1 MNKKNT
7 VQGTRTGSL
16 TISNTSR
23 LPTTSSTLNANTAI
37 NFPTDEYVKKI
48 IATGKEKVFLN
59 EDLYIFIREEG
70 IALVLK
76 KGMKEEF
83 IFSASEVSFND
94 DKTKMIYELMKEK
107 LKPIGNLL
115 KKRF

>member
-7 VQGTRTGSL
+7 VQGTSSGSL

-23 LPTTSSTLNANTAI
+23 QAIASSAINTKTAI

-59 EDLYIFIREEG
+59 ENLYINTKENEIE
-70 IALVLK
+70 LVLK
-76 KGMKEEF
+76 KNKKEEI
-83 IFSASEVSFND
+83 IFLASETNFDNE
-94 DKTKMIYELMKEK
+94 KTKMIYELMKEK